1 MLTTDMTVFFEVGLK
16 GADMRLQTRHN
27 AFSFLECSLLTSEM
41 LERTTERSCT
51 RDFPQ
56 RLFFLTG
63 AWREILLLKT
73 EAKAMVTS
81 EILSSPAKTM
91 IRIQFLPA
99 ATRFWLSD

>member
-27 AFSFLECSLLTSEM
+27 AFSFLECTLLTSEV

-56 RLFFLTG
+56 RLFFPYWCLV
-63 AWREILLLKT
+63 RNPF
-73 EAKAMVTS
+73 AKDRSQSHGHT
-81 EILSSPAKTM
+81 
-91 IRIQFLPA
+91 
-99 ATRFWLSD
+99 